1 MNPMDQRW
9 KDAIL
14 SSQSSLAEVISNL
27 NRVAIKIV
35 LIVDPHSKLAGT
47 ISDGDIRRG
56 LLKGLTLDSMAEE
69 VMQPSPMIV
78 PSGLSRDLVMQ
89 LMLAN
94 KIQQIPI
101 VDETRE
107 IVGLH
112 IWEDIIGPANKV
124 NPIII
129 MAGGKGIRLRPH
141 TENCPKPMLEVMGKP
156 ILQHI
161 IERAKMEGF
170 CKFVIAI
177 YYLGHLIEEYF
188 GNGHAWDVEI
198 EYLREDEPLGTAGAL
213 SLLRHV
219 PEVPLL
225 VTNGDVLTDIRY
237 AEILNFHLR
246 HHASATM
253 AVRTHEWQHPFGVV
267 KTQGVD
273 ILSFEEKPI
282 TLTHINAG
290 VYVLNPE
297 TLSHLE
303 PGAYCDMPNLFERLQ
318 LASKRT
324 IVYPMHEPWLDVGR
338 PDDLI
343 LANGGTP

>member
-1 MNPMDQRW
+1 MNPLDQRW

-14 SSQSSLAEVISNL
+14 SSQATLAEVISNL
-27 NRVAIKIV
+27 NRVALKIV
-35 LIVDPHSKLAGT
+35 LIVDKDGKLAGT

-56 LLKGLTLDSMAEE
+56 LLKGLALDCMAEE
-69 VMQPSPMIV
+69 VVQRSPMIV
-78 PSGLSRDLVMQ
+78 PPGFSRDLVMQ

-101 VDETRE
+101 VDENRE

-112 IWEDIIGPANKV
+112 SWDNIIGPAKKA
-124 NPIII
+124 NPMII

-141 TENCPKPMLEVMGKP
+141 TKNCPKPMLEVMGKP

-177 YYLGHLIEEYF
+177 HYLGHLIEEYF

-213 SLLRHV
+213 SLLRHA

-237 AEILNFHLR
+237 AEILDFHLR
-246 HHASATM
+246 HNAYATM

-282 TLTHINAG
+282 TLTYINAG

-297 TLSHLE
+297 SLSHLVS
-303 PGAYCDMPNLFERLQ
+303 GAYCDMPNLFERLQ
-318 LASKRT
+318 LASERT
-324 IVYPMHEPWLDVGR
+324 IAYPMHEPWLDVGR